1 MKCRFRPHFSS
12 LVPLSMPSPDT
23 NEGLV
28 LKHKANSA
36 WWELG
41 LYRPVNL
48 ALNATPFTLYA
59 GVECHQM
66 WESTCTPCLH
76 VCVCVCMFF
85 LWFTQHW
92 IAARNSQANLSHW
105 IYTHPAV
112 GVDTHP

>member
-85 LWFTQHW
+85 YDSLSTELQPETLKL
-92 IAARNSQANLSHW
+92 ISHW